1 VFVARPVGSV
11 DYPRTWGEFVAW
23 FPDDAACAAYLERL
37 RWGDGFVC
45 AGCGSRRSWPASRG
59 IGSRV
64 CARCA
69 RRTSVTA
76 GTVFAATRSPLTQWF
91 AAAWHVCS
99 TKNGASALGL
109 QKLLGLGSYETAWAW
124 LHKLR
129 RAMVIPG
136 RDLLSGDVEVDE
148 TFVGGDEPGLRG
160 GRSRASKKALVAAAV
175 ECRGSG
181 SGRMRLARIPDASQ
195 GTLHEFVTTN
205 VEPES
210 MILTDG
216 WRSYRGLERLG
227 YRHKPVSIRASTET
241 ASELLPRVHR
251 VAALHK
257 RWLDG
262 THQGAV
268 RPEQIDY
275 YLDEFTFRFNRRDS
289 RARGLLF
296 YRLLHQAV
304 RTEPHPYG
312 TITKGRPMRAPVPIP
327 TQRRRR
333 RPHKM

>member
-1 VFVARPVGSV
+1 VVVPGPVGGV
-11 DYPRTWGEFVAW
+11 DYPRTWAEFVAW
-23 FPDDAACAAYLERL
+23 FPDEAACVAYLERL

-45 AGCGSRRSWPASRG
+45 AGCGSTRWWPASRG
-59 IGSRV
+59 LGSRV
-64 CARCA
+64 CAECA
-69 RRTSVTA
+69 KRTSVTS
-76 GTVFAATRSPLTQWF
+76 GTVFAGTRTPLTQWF
-91 AAAWHVCS
+91 AASWHVCS

-136 RDLLSGDVEVDE
+136 RDLLDGDVEVDE

-160 GRSRASKKALVAAAV
+160 GRARGKKALVAVAV
-175 ECRGSG
+175 ECRGKG
-181 SGRMRLARIPDASQ
+181 AGRTRLARIPDAGRRS
-195 GTLHEFVTTN
+195 LHEFITTHIAPGSI
-205 VEPES
+205 V
-210 MILTDG
+210 LTDAWPPYG
-216 WRSYRGLERLG
+216 TIDTLG
-227 YRHKPVSIRASTET
+227 YGHKATSIRASTEN

-251 VAALHK
+251 VAALLK

-268 RPEQIDY
+268 QPEQLDY

-289 RARGLLF
+289 RVRGLLF

-304 RTEPHPYG
+304 RTEPHPYATLVAG
-312 TITKGRPMRAPVPIP
+312 KPIRPAMPITTRK
-327 TQRRRR
+327 RR
-333 RPHKM
+333 HKM

>member
-1 VFVARPVGSV
+1 VFVPGPVGGI
-11 DYPRTWGEFVAW
+11 DYPRTWAEFVAW
-23 FPDDAACAAYLERL
+23 FPDDAACVAYLVRL

-45 AGCGSRRSWPASRG
+45 PGCGSTRSWPATRG
-59 IGSRV
+59 LGSRV
-64 CARCA
+64 CAQCA
-69 RRTSVTA
+69 KRTSVTA
-76 GTVFAATRSPLTQWF
+76 GTVFAGTRTPLTQWF

-136 RDLLSGDVEVDE
+136 RDLLDGDVEVDE
-148 TFVGGDEPGLRG
+148 TYVGGDEPGLRG
-160 GRSRASKKALVAAAV
+160 GRARASKKALVVIGV

-181 SGRMRLARIPDASQ
+181 SGRARLTRIPDASQ
-195 GTLHEFVTTN
+195 PTLHGFITAN
-205 VEPES
+205 VEPAS
-210 MILTDG
+210 LILTDG
-216 WRSYRGLERLG
+216 WRSYLGLERAG
-227 YRHKPVSIRASTET
+227 YRHKAVSLRASTES
-241 ASELLPRVHR
+241 ASEVLPRVHR
-251 VAALHK
+251 VAALLK
-257 RWLDG
+257 RWLLA

-268 RPEQIDY
+268 HPEQLDY

-304 RTEPHPYG
+304 RTEPHPYAELVAG
-312 TITKGRPMRAPVPIP
+312 QPIHP
-327 TQRRRR
+327 AMPISTLKRR
-333 RPHKM
+333 HNM